1 MRSYT
6 ATDDVVVLADSTEV
20 PGLGHLPVNSFVLR
34 AAEPV
39 LVDTGLPDSREDFL
53 DHLWSAC
60 DPADLRWVWLTHPDR
75 DHTGSLMQILE
86 AAPQARLVTTF
97 LGLGILS
104 IEYPIPLDRVF
115 LLNPGQAL
123 PVGDRSLHAFRPPL
137 FDSPATTGLFDSR
150 TGTCFSS
157 DCFGG
162 PLATEELA
170 QADDVAAV
178 PGLGSAGRATALG
191 DGGQPVGAR
200 RGPGEV
206 PRHGARPR
214 CRRAAAGPQHP
225 PPTGPQPRRPVAH
238 HARRRSGPAALR
250 GAGPGRPRSD
260 AGRVRACSRL
270 RAAVGGVPRAR
281 RRSGPVGESRNLVD
295 V

>member
-104 IEYPIPLDRVF
+104 IEYPIPPDRVF

-137 FDSPATTGLFDSR
+137 FDSPATTGLFDGR

-178 PGLGSAGRATALG
+178 PGSDLLDAQRLWATVDSPWVLDVDRGKYLATVHGLG
-191 DGGQPVGAR
+191 
-200 RGPGEV
+200 
-206 PRHGARPR
+206 
-214 CRRAAAGPQHP
+214 AAGLPLVLSTHLP
-225 PPTGPQPRRPVAH
+225 PARNRGDQLLTMLADAPDLPPFVGPDQ
-238 HARRRSGPAALR
+238 AALEAML
-250 GAGPGRPRSD
+250 AGFAPAPG
-260 AGRVRACSRL
+260 
-270 RAAVGGVPRAR
+270 
-281 RRSGPVGESRNLVD
+281 
-295 V
+295 